1 MDTNR
6 SQVSSD
12 SRDTI
17 SRRDFGKGSAGLLLA
32 AGITASR
39 GANAASDTRPR
50 RYAIVGVGHRSH
62 LYQTAIHKTYGDHLE
77 LVGAAD
83 VNMGRL
89 HVASEFARKNGR
101 EPPKLYLAHDFD
113 KMIAETKPDVVIV
126 TTIDGFHHEY
136 ICARWKRGCDVH
148 HREAADDRRGEVPA
162 DPRHAPAHR
171 AACA

>member
-32 AGITASR
+32 AGVTASR
-39 GANAASDTRPR
+39 AANAAGDARPR
-50 RYAIVGVGHRSH
+50 RHAIIGVGHRSH
-62 LYQTAIHKTYGDHLE
+62 LYQTAIQKTYADHLE
-77 LVGAAD
+77 LVAAAD

-113 KMIAETKPDVVIV
+113 KLVAETKPEVVIV
-126 TTIDGFHHEY
+126 TTVDGFHHEY
-136 ICARWKRGCDVH
+136 ICRAMQLGCDVLT
-148 HREAADDRRGEVPA
+148 
-162 DPRHAPAHR
+162 
-171 AACA
+171 